1 MSSSLSQ
8 KKKKR
13 GEEMKVSRFILM
25 FSVLIIMSGCTTK
38 QGMQPALE
46 KLGMI
51 SVIGY
56 DYIDNDQMRM
66 TVIMPQPAL
75 EAEKH
80 TQVITVDTDMLHKG
94 LVDISSLADKTV
106 SLKQLRVVLFSE
118 EFARK
123 GQMKEMV
130 EYLFKD
136 ADVRSSVYVAVVKES
151 TEEMLK
157 MEYPDKENTSS
168 YINNLFHPRQYTF
181 FSPFTTIH
189 EFVYDETDPLRDSIA
204 PYVELKDEVIHI
216 EGLAMFSNGKMETIF
231 NKQEAKIIQILR
243 GREKLSVFA
252 LTLDDEGKEKVALEF
267 VKSKAKVKA
276 EELESPKVIFNMKFE
291 GTLSEYEGDK
301 DLANK
306 KDVEKLEEEVSKNI
320 EKDVRNLLEKCQE
333 LSIEP
338 IGMFE
343 SLRMRYKGDW
353 PTGLTEEL
361 LAKAEFEINIKTK
374 LTSVGALK

>member
-1 MSSSLSQ
+1 MIS
-8 KKKKR
+8 
-13 GEEMKVSRFILM
+13 ILL
-25 FSVLIIMSGCTTK
+25 VLSGCTTK
-38 QGMQPALE
+38 QGTQPSLE

-51 SVIGY
+51 SVAGF
-56 DYIDNDQMRM
+56 DYIDNDNMRM

-75 EAEKH
+75 EAQKH
-80 TQVITVDTDMLHKG
+80 TQVISVDADMLHKG
-94 LVDISSLADKTV
+94 LVDISSRADKAV

-136 ADVRSSVYVAVVKES
+136 ADVRSSVFVAVVKES
-151 TEEMLK
+151 AEEMLR
-157 MEYPDKENTSS
+157 MEYPDKQNTSS

-189 EFVYDETDPLRDSIA
+189 EFVYDESDPLRDTIA
-204 PYVELKDEVIHI
+204 PYVELKEEVIHI
-216 EGLAMFSNGKMETIF
+216 EGLAMFNDGKMETIF
-231 NKQEAKIIQILR
+231 TQQEGKIIQILR

-252 LTLDDEGKEKVALEF
+252 ITLDDEGKEKVALEF
-267 VKSKAKVKA
+267 VKSKAKVKT
-276 EELESPKVIFNMKFE
+276 ENLESPKVIMNLKFE

-301 DLANK
+301 DLAEK
-306 KDVEKLEEEVSKNI
+306 KNVETLEKEVSKNI
-320 EKDVRNLLEKCQE
+320 EKDIRKLLEKCRE

-343 SLRMRYKGDW
+343 TLRMRYKGDW
-353 PTGLTEEL
+353 PIGLTKEL
-361 LAKAEFEINIKTK
+361 LAKAEFEINIETK